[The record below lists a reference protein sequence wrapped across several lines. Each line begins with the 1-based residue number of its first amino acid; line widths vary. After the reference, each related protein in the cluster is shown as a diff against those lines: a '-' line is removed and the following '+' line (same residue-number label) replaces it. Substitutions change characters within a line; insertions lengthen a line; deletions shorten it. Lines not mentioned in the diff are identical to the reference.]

1 MKFRYLPAL
10 MTLLAGAIVSIFSFI
25 HRDELIMFLFKTVV
39 AMAIFFTLGVVLR
52 AAINFVL
59 REKKDKQTEEQI
71 QAPEEQTDS
80 EKTE

>member
-39 AMAIFFTLGVVLR
+39 AMAIFFTPFLTREAQMSYTRLKRVLCSSR
-52 AAINFVL
+52 IPPGHL
-59 REKKDKQTEEQI
+59 D
-71 QAPEEQTDS
+71 TDRP
-80 EKTE
+80 